1 MEKKG
6 AASSSGHVDMLHG
19 GLFGKILVFAL
30 PIFLSGIL
38 QQSFNSVDIAV
49 VGRWAGRE
57 ALAAVGNNGMVISLI
72 INLFVGI
79 SVGANVVIANYIG
92 RNDAKGIR
100 NAIRTSALIALW
112 SGVLLLFVGLAVA
125 SPLLRWLD
133 TPDDVLDLAVLYL
146 RIFSFGMPFMMIYN
160 FGSAILR
167 SMGDTRR
174 PFYALV
180 VSGIVNAG
188 LNLFLV
194 IVCDMGVAGVAIGTV
209 AANVV
214 NAGMIVFFLLRE
226 KEPFRLCM
234 HDMRLSMPDLRKI
247 LQIGVPAGVQGMV
260 FSISNVFIL
269 ASINGF
275 GAEVAAGSSAALNF
289 EYYCYFAISAFA
301 QAAVAFTSQNYGA
314 GQFGRCRQVFRTS
327 MVLGFVFCA
336 LMNVAIGCKRELF
349 VGIFTTDPDVIHYAA
364 IRVEYVLMFQFIA
377 CSYEISGASLR
388 GLGYS
393 MTPTVLTIFGT
404 CIFRLAW
411 VWWIAHCGGGFAEL
425 MIVYPVSWTITGI
438 AVYTAYRLIS
448 HKVLATPATLAEG

>member
-1 MEKKG
+1 MKKIRHY
-6 AASSSGHVDMLHG
+6 SSTGHVDMLRG
-19 GLFGKILVFAL
+19 GLFGKILIFAL
-30 PIFLSGIL
+30 PLFFSGLL

-49 VGRWAGRE
+49 VGRWGGHE

-92 RNDAKGIR
+92 RNDCNGIR
-100 NAIRTSALIALW
+100 NAIRTSAMVALW
-112 SGVLLLFVGLAVA
+112 SGVLLLCVGLAVA
-125 SPLLRWLD
+125 EPLLKWLD
-133 TPDDVLDLAVLYL
+133 TPPEVLDLAVLYL
-146 RIFSFGMPFMMIYN
+146 RIFSLGMPFMMAYN

-180 VSGIVNAG
+180 ISGIINAG
-188 LNLFLV
+188 LNLLLV
-194 IVCDMGVAGVAIGTV
+194 IVFDMSVAGVAIATV
-209 AANVV
+209 VANGV
-214 NAGMIVFFLLRE
+214 NAAIIIFILLKE
-226 KEPFRLCM
+226 KEPFRL
-234 HDMRLSMPDLRKI
+234 DYKSLGIWVADLRKI
-247 LQIGVPAGVQGMV
+247 LKIGVPAGVQGMV

-275 GAEVAAGSSAALNF
+275 GAAVAAGSSAALNF

-314 GQFGRCRQVFRTS
+314 GNYDRCRRVFRVS
-327 MVLGFVFCA
+327 LLLSFMFCGF
-336 LMNVAIGCKRELF
+336 MNLFIWWQRGMF
-349 VGIFTTDPDVIHYAA
+349 VGLFSSDPEVLHYAA
-364 IRVEYVLMFQFIA
+364 IRIESVLLFQFIA

-404 CIFRLAW
+404 CVFRLGW
-411 VWWIAHCGGGFAEL
+411 VWWISRYNRGFSDL
-425 MIVYPVSWTITGI
+425 MLVYPVSWIITGI
-438 AVYTAYRLIS
+438 AVYMAYRLIS
-448 HKVLATPATLAEG
+448 HRVLIPHLR

>member
-1 MEKKG
+1 MP
-6 AASSSGHVDMLHG
+6 L
-19 GLFGKILVFAL
+19 
-30 PIFLSGIL
+30 FLSGIL

-72 INLFVGI
+72 VNLFIGVSI
-79 SVGANVVIANYIG
+79 GANVVIANYIG
-92 RNDAKGIR
+92 RNDAVGVR

-112 SGVLLLFVGLAVA
+112 SGVLLLFVGVAVA
-125 SPLLRWLD
+125 DPLLRWLD
-133 TPDDVLDLAVLYL
+133 TPSEVLDLAVLYL
-146 RIFSFGMPFMMIYN
+146 RIFSLGMPFMMIYN

-180 VSGIVNAG
+180 ASGIVNAS
-188 LNLFLV
+188 LNLLLV
-194 IVCDMGVAGVAIGTV
+194 IVFEMGVAGVAIGTV
-209 AANVV
+209 IANMV
-214 NAGMIVFFLLRE
+214 NAAIIVFFLMHE
-226 KEPFRLCM
+226 KGEFRLELKNLK
-234 HDMRLSMPDLRKI
+234 LSGSDLRKI
-247 LQIGVPAGVQGMV
+247 LKIGVPAGIQGMV

-301 QAAVAFTSQNYGA
+301 QASVAFTSQNYGA
-314 GQFGRCRQVFRTS
+314 GKYDRCRKVFRVS
-327 MVLGFVFCA
+327 MLLGFLFCVV
-336 LMNVAIGCKRELF
+336 MNLVIVINREMFAGLF
-349 VGIFTTDPDVIHYAA
+349 SSDPEVIHYAA
-364 IRVEYVLMFQFIA
+364 VRMECVLIFQFIA

-404 CIFRLAW
+404 CVFRLVW
-411 VWWIAHCGGGFAEL
+411 VWCLARYGGGFAEL
-425 MIVYPVSWTITGI
+425 MMVYPVSWVITGI
-438 AVYTAYRLIS
+438 SVYTAYHIIS
-448 HKVLATPATLAEG
+448 QRVLLPQGGRDIRC